1 MNIKEKLI
9 TGLYVSIGALGAMHS
24 KAAHDI
30 YSSPEIATFMSSY
43 QHDITAPIGVYFV
56 MRLLGNESV
65 SGRAAATFAIYSAG
79 EIAQGLGLYYGTF
92 DPKDFLAYAAG
103 VGLAAA
109 IDKLTFRKKKLER
122 LFEE

>member
-1 MNIKEKLI
+1 
-9 TGLYVSIGALGAMHS
+9 
-24 KAAHDI
+24 
-30 YSSPEIATFMSSY
+30 
-43 QHDITAPIGVYFV
+43 

-65 SGRAAATFAIYSAG
+65 SDRAVATFAIYSAG

-103 VGLAAA
+103 VGLAVA